1 MRRHGIALALAALL
15 PFAQSAGAG
24 SAAPDP
30 LAQTD
35 RDADG
40 RVDRREFHERQTEV
54 FFLADRDKNGTLSP
68 DELPGLT
75 PERLAAADRD
85 KDGRLSLAEFQ
96 EARAADFLEADAD
109 HSGALTPAEIEGY
122 PKAGR

>member
-1 MRRHGIALALAALL
+1 MRRHGIGFTLAALL
-15 PFAQSAGAG
+15 FAQSAAAG
-24 SAAPDP
+24 SAATDP
-30 LAQTD
+30 IAQTD

-40 RVDRREFHERQTEV
+40 REFHERQTEV
-54 FFLADRDKNGTLSP
+54 FFLSDRDKNGTLSP

-96 EARAADFLEADAD
+96 EARAADFVEADAD
-109 HSGALTPAEIEGY
+109 RSGALTPAEIEGY